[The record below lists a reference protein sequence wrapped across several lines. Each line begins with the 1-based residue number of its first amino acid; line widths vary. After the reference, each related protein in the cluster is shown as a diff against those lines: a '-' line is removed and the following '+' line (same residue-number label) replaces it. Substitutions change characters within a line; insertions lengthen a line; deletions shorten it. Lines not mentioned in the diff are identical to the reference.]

1 MIPLNPI
8 NTFLLPVVA
17 AIFFSATTA
26 QAGGIVNVYSA
37 RKEALIKPLLDDFTA
52 ATGIQVNLIT
62 GKADALLK
70 RLQVEGSATPADLF
84 ITVDA
89 GRLHRAKESG
99 MLKPVSI
106 PALEQSIPIELRDSE
121 GYWYGLTLR
130 ARPIIYAKERVNPDE
145 LSTYEA
151 LVDAQW
157 KGRLCLRSSQ
167 SVYNQSL
174 VAATIDAI
182 GPAASQQWMQGMVNN
197 LAKAPSGGDTDQL
210 KAVAAGVCDVTIANT
225 YYLGRLINSSKPADK
240 ALASKLSVFW
250 PNQSGEGSVGRG
262 AHFNVSGAGF
272 TKYGKHPEQAQALL
286 EYLASA
292 PAQAWY
298 ADINNEYPVVQG
310 VAISPALEGFG
321 PYKMDPIAL
330 EILGQNNRQAVQ
342 LMDRAG
348 WR

>member
-1 MIPLNPI
+1 MNK
-8 NTFLLPVVA
+8 TLLSIVA
-17 AIFFSATTA
+17 AGLLLVTTA
-26 QAGGIVNVYSA
+26 QASDIVNVYSA
-37 RKEALIKPLLDDFTA
+37 RKEALIKPLLDDFTV

-106 PALEQSIPIELRDSE
+106 PVLEQRIPEELRDSE

-174 VAATIDAI
+174 VAATIDAL
-182 GPAASQQWMQGMVNN
+182 GPEATQVWMQGMVNN

-210 KAVAAGVCDVTIANT
+210 KAVAAGVCDVTIVNT
-225 YYLGRLINSSKPADK
+225 YYLARMINSSKQADQSV
-240 ALASKLSVFW
+240 ASQLAVFW
-250 PNQSGEGSVGRG
+250 PNQNGSGGLGRG

-272 TKYGKHPEQAQALL
+272 TKYGKHPEQVILL
-286 EYLASA
+286 EYLVRVSTGL
-292 PAQAWY
+292 
-298 ADINNEYPVVQG
+298 VC
-310 VAISPALEGFG
+310 
-321 PYKMDPIAL
+321 
-330 EILGQNNRQAVQ
+330 RH
-342 LMDRAG
+342 
-348 WR
+348 

>member
-1 MIPLNPI
+1 MNPMNLI
-8 NTFLLPVVA
+8 NTLILPAVVA
-17 AIFFSATTA
+17 SLVGVGTA
-26 QAGGIVNVYSA
+26 QASDIVNVYSA
-37 RKEALIKPLLDDFTA
+37 RKEALIKPLLDEFSA
-52 ATGIQVNLIT
+52 NTGIKVNLIT

-89 GRLHRAKESG
+89 GRLHRAKEAG

-106 PALEQSIPIELRDSE
+106 PTLEQRIPLELRDSA

-130 ARPIIYAKERVNPDE
+130 ARPIIYAKDRVTVNE
-145 LSTYEA
+145 LSSYEA
-151 LVDAQW
+151 LAQAQW
-157 KGRLCLRSSQ
+157 EGRVCLRSSQ

-174 VAATIDAI
+174 VAATINAL
-182 GPAASQQWMQGMVNN
+182 GPEATQTWMQGMVNN

-225 YYLGRLINSSKPADK
+225 YYLARLINSSKPADQ
-240 ALASKLSVFW
+240 AVASKLAVFW
-250 PNQSGEGSVGRG
+250 PNQMGAGVAGRG
-262 AHFNVSGAGF
+262 AHFNVSGAGL
-272 TKYGKHPEQAQALL
+272 TQHGKHPEQAQALL
-286 EYLASA
+286 EYLASD

-298 ADINNEYPVVQG
+298 ADINNEYPVVEG
-310 VAISPALEGFG
+310 VAASAALEGFG
-321 PYKMDPIAL
+321 RYKMDPIAL

-348 WR
+348 WK

>member
-1 MIPLNPI
+1 MNPMTLI
-8 NTFLLPVVA
+8 NTLILPAVVA
-17 AIFFSATTA
+17 SLVGVGTA
-26 QAGGIVNVYSA
+26 QASDIVNVYSA
-37 RKEALIKPLLDDFTA
+37 RKEALIKPLLDEFSA
-52 ATGIQVNLIT
+52 NTGIKVNLIT

-89 GRLHRAKESG
+89 GRLHRAKEAG

-106 PALEQSIPIELRDSE
+106 PTLEQRIPLELRDSA

-130 ARPIIYAKERVNPDE
+130 ARPIIYAKDRVTVNE
-145 LSTYEA
+145 LSSYEA
-151 LVDAQW
+151 LAQAQW
-157 KGRLCLRSSQ
+157 EGRVCLRSSQ

-174 VAATIDAI
+174 VAATINAL
-182 GPAASQQWMQGMVNN
+182 GPEATQTWMQGMVNN

-225 YYLGRLINSSKPADK
+225 YYLARLINSSKPADQ
-240 ALASKLSVFW
+240 AVASKLAVFW
-250 PNQSGEGSVGRG
+250 PNQMGAGVAGRG
-262 AHFNVSGAGF
+262 AHFNVSGAGL
-272 TKYGKHPEQAQALL
+272 TQHGKHPEQAQALL
-286 EYLASA
+286 EYLASD

-298 ADINNEYPVVQG
+298 ADINNEYPVVEG
-310 VAISPALEGFG
+310 VAASAALEGFG
-321 PYKMDPIAL
+321 RYKMDPIAL

-348 WR
+348 WK

>member
-1 MIPLNPI
+1 MNPMNLI
-8 NTFLLPVVA
+8 NTLILPAVVA
-17 AIFFSATTA
+17 SLVGVGTA
-26 QAGGIVNVYSA
+26 QASDIVNVYSA
-37 RKEALIKPLLDDFTA
+37 RKEALIKPLLDEFSA
-52 ATGIQVNLIT
+52 NTGIKVNLIT

-89 GRLHRAKESG
+89 GRLHRAKEAG

-106 PALEQSIPIELRDSE
+106 PILEQRIPLELRDSA

-130 ARPIIYAKERVNPDE
+130 ARPIIYAKDRVTVNE

-151 LVDAQW
+151 LAQAQW
-157 KGRLCLRSSQ
+157 EGRVCLRSSQ

-174 VAATIDAI
+174 VAATINAL
-182 GPAASQQWMQGMVNN
+182 GPEATQTWMQGMVNN

-225 YYLGRLINSSKPADK
+225 YYLARLINSSKPADQ
-240 ALASKLSVFW
+240 AVASKLAVFW
-250 PNQSGEGSVGRG
+250 PNQMGAGVAGRG
-262 AHFNVSGAGF
+262 AHFNVSGAGL
-272 TKYGKHPEQAQALL
+272 TQHGKHPEQAQALL
-286 EYLASA
+286 EYLASD

-298 ADINNEYPVVQG
+298 ADINNEYPVVEG
-310 VAISPALEGFG
+310 VAASAALEGFG
-321 PYKMDPIAL
+321 RYKMDPIAL

-348 WR
+348 WK

>member
-37 RKEALIKPLLDDFTA
+37 RKEALIKPLLDDFSA

-70 RLQVEGSATPADLF
+70 RLQVEGSASPADLF

-99 MLKPVSI
+99 MLKSVSI
-106 PALEQSIPIELRDSE
+106 PELEQIIPLELRDSDN
-121 GYWYGLTLR
+121 YWYGLTLR
-130 ARPIIYAKERVNPDE
+130 ARPIIYAKDRVSPGE
-145 LSTYEA
+145 LSTYEGLA
-151 LVDAQW
+151 DAQW
-157 KGRLCLRSSQ
+157 NGRICLRSSQ

-182 GPAASQQWMQGMVNN
+182 GAEATQQWMQGMVNN
-197 LAKAPSGGDTDQL
+197 LAKQPSGGDTDQL

-225 YYLGRLINSSKPADK
+225 YYLGRLINSSKA
-240 ALASKLSVFW
+240 AEQATASKLSVFW
-250 PNQSGEGSVGRG
+250 PNQSGRG
-262 AHFNVSGAGF
+262 AHFNVSGVGF
-272 TKYGKHPEQAQALL
+272 TKYGQHPEQAKALVEFL
-286 EYLASA
+286 VSDR
-292 PAQAWY
+292 AQAWY
-298 ADINNEYPVVQG
+298 ADINNEYPVVEG

-342 LMDRAG
+342 LMDLAG

>member
-1 MIPLNPI
+1 MRHMTII
-8 NTFLLPVVA
+8 NKFILSAVA
-17 AIFFSATTA
+17 ASVLFITTA
-26 QAGGIVNVYSA
+26 QAGDIVNVYSA
-37 RKEALIKPLLDDFTA
+37 RKEALIKPLLDEFSA
-52 ATGIQVNLIT
+52 ITGIKVNLIT

-89 GRLHRAKESG
+89 GRLHRAKEAG
-99 MLKPVSI
+99 VLKPVSL
-106 PALEQSIPIELRDSE
+106 PVLENSIPQALRDSD

-130 ARPIIYAKERVNPDE
+130 ARPIIYAKDRVSINE
-145 LSTYEA
+145 LSNYEA
-151 LVDAQW
+151 LAEAQW
-157 KGRLCLRSSQ
+157 DGRICLRSSQ
-167 SVYNQSL
+167 AVYNQSL

-182 GPAASQQWMQGMVNN
+182 GAEATQDWMEGMVDN
-197 LAKAPSGGDTDQL
+197 LAKPPSGGDTDQL
-210 KAVAAGVCDVTIANT
+210 KAVAAGVCDVTIVNT
-225 YYLGRLINSSKPADK
+225 YYLARLINSSKPADQ
-240 ALASKLSVFW
+240 AVASKLAVFW
-250 PNQSGEGSVGRG
+250 PNQQGPGAIGRG

-298 ADINNEYPVVQG
+298 AKINNEYPVVAG
-310 VAISPALEGFG
+310 VEISQALKGFG
-321 PYKMDPIAL
+321 DYKMDPIDL

-348 WR
+348 WK

>member
-1 MIPLNPI
+1 M
-8 NTFLLPVVA
+8 
-17 AIFFSATTA
+17 
-26 QAGGIVNVYSA
+26 
-37 RKEALIKPLLDDFTA
+37 
-52 ATGIQVNLIT
+52 
-62 GKADALLK
+62 
-70 RLQVEGSATPADLF
+70 
-84 ITVDA
+84 
-89 GRLHRAKESG
+89 
-99 MLKPVSI
+99 
-106 PALEQSIPIELRDSE
+106 
-121 GYWYGLTLR
+121 
-130 ARPIIYAKERVNPDE
+130 
-145 LSTYEA
+145 
-151 LVDAQW
+151 
-157 KGRLCLRSSQ
+157 
-167 SVYNQSL
+167 
-174 VAATIDAI
+174 
-182 GPAASQQWMQGMVNN
+182 
-197 LAKAPSGGDTDQL
+197 
-210 KAVAAGVCDVTIANT
+210 AAGVCDVTIANT
-225 YYLGRLINSSKPADK
+225 YYLGRLINSSKPADR

-250 PNQSGEGSVGRG
+250 PNQSGEGAVGRG

>member
-1 MIPLNPI
+1 MVPMNHIKNFILSA
-8 NTFLLPVVA
+8 VA
-17 AIFFSATTA
+17 ASLFTVTIAQSAEV
-26 QAGGIVNVYSA
+26 VNVYSA
-37 RKEALIKPLLDDFTA
+37 RKEALIKPLLDEFSAT
-52 ATGIQVNLIT
+52 TGIKVNLIT

-89 GRLHRAKESG
+89 GRLHRAKEAG
-99 MLKPVSI
+99 VLKPISL
-106 PALEQSIPIELRDSE
+106 PALNKRIPLALRDSE
-121 GYWYGLTLR
+121 NYWYGLTLR
-130 ARPIIYAKERVNPDE
+130 ARPIIYAKDRVTPDE

-151 LVDAQW
+151 LAGNQW
-157 KGRLCLRSSQ
+157 NGRICLRSSQ

-182 GPAASQQWMQGMVNN
+182 GSEATQDWIKGMVNN
-197 LAKAPSGGDTDQL
+197 LARAPSGGDTDQL

-225 YYLGRLINSSKPADK
+225 YYLARQIKSSKPTEQAM
-240 ALASKLSVFW
+240 ASKLAVFW
-250 PNQSGEGSVGRG
+250 PNQLGQGKAGRG

-272 TKYGKHPEQAQALL
+272 TKYGKHPKQAKMLL

-298 ADINNEYPVVQG
+298 ANINNEHPVVTG
-310 VAISPALEGFG
+310 VKISQTLKGFG
-321 PYKMDPIAL
+321 SYKMDPIDL
-330 EILGQNNRQAVQ
+330 QILGQNNRQAVQ

>member
-1 MIPLNPI
+1 MNPMNLI
-8 NTFLLPVVA
+8 NTLILPAVVA
-17 AIFFSATTA
+17 SLVGVGTA
-26 QAGGIVNVYSA
+26 QASDIVNVYSA
-37 RKEALIKPLLDDFTA
+37 RKEALIKPLLDEFSA
-52 ATGIQVNLIT
+52 NTGIKVNLIT

-89 GRLHRAKESG
+89 GRLHRAKEAG

-106 PALEQSIPIELRDSE
+106 PTLEQRIPLELRDSA

-130 ARPIIYAKERVNPDE
+130 ARPIIYAKDRVTVNE

-151 LVDAQW
+151 LAQAQW
-157 KGRLCLRSSQ
+157 EGRVCLRSSQ

-174 VAATIDAI
+174 VAATINAL
-182 GPAASQQWMQGMVNN
+182 GPEATQTWMQGMVNN

-225 YYLGRLINSSKPADK
+225 YYLARLINSSKPADQ
-240 ALASKLSVFW
+240 AVASKLAVFW
-250 PNQSGEGSVGRG
+250 PNQMGAGVAGRG
-262 AHFNVSGAGF
+262 AHFNVSGAGL
-272 TKYGKHPEQAQALL
+272 TQHGKHPEQAQALL
-286 EYLASA
+286 EYLASD

-298 ADINNEYPVVQG
+298 ADINNEYPVVEG
-310 VAISPALEGFG
+310 VAASAALEGFG
-321 PYKMDPIAL
+321 RYKMDPIAL

-348 WR
+348 WK

>member
-1 MIPLNPI
+1 MNPMNLI
-8 NTFLLPVVA
+8 NTLILPAVVA
-17 AIFFSATTA
+17 SLVGVGTA
-26 QAGGIVNVYSA
+26 QASDIVNVYSA
-37 RKEALIKPLLDDFTA
+37 RKEALIKPLLDEFSA
-52 ATGIQVNLIT
+52 NTGIKVNLIT

-89 GRLHRAKESG
+89 GRLHRAKEAG

-106 PALEQSIPIELRDSE
+106 PTLEQRIPLELRDSA

-130 ARPIIYAKERVNPDE
+130 ARPIIYAKDRVTVNE

-151 LVDAQW
+151 LAQAQW
-157 KGRLCLRSSQ
+157 EGRVCLRSSQ

-174 VAATIDAI
+174 VAATINAL
-182 GPAASQQWMQGMVNN
+182 GPEATQTWMQGMVNN

-225 YYLGRLINSSKPADK
+225 YYLARLINSSKPADQ
-240 ALASKLSVFW
+240 AVASKLAVFW
-250 PNQSGEGSVGRG
+250 PNQMGAGVAGRG
-262 AHFNVSGAGF
+262 AHFNVSGAGL
-272 TKYGKHPEQAQALL
+272 TQHGKHPEQAQALL
-286 EYLASA
+286 EYLASDL
-292 PAQAWY
+292 AQAWY
-298 ADINNEYPVVQG
+298 ADINNEYPVVEG
-310 VAISPALEGFG
+310 VAASAALEGFG
-321 PYKMDPIAL
+321 RYKMDPIAL

-348 WR
+348 WK

>member
-1 MIPLNPI
+1 MIPMNLI
-8 NTFLLPVVA
+8 NKFLLSAVA
-17 AIFFSATTA
+17 ASLFTVSMAQSAD
-26 QAGGIVNVYSA
+26 IVNVYSA
-37 RKEALIKPLLDDFTA
+37 RKEALIKPLLDDFSA
-52 ATGIQVNLIT
+52 ATGIKVNLIT

-89 GRLHRAKESG
+89 GRLHRAKEAG
-99 MLKPVSI
+99 VLKPMSLPSLNNRI
-106 PALEQSIPIELRDSE
+106 PPALRDSDNF
-121 GYWYGLTLR
+121 WYGLTLR
-130 ARPIIYAKERVNPDE
+130 ARPIIYAKDRVTPDE

-151 LVDAQW
+151 LAEDQW
-157 KGRLCLRSSQ
+157 KSRICLRSSQ

-182 GPAASQQWMQGMVNN
+182 GPQATQDWIQGMVNN
-197 LAKAPSGGDTDQL
+197 MAKAPSGGDTDQL

-225 YYLGRLINSSKPADK
+225 YYLARQINSSKPAEQEM
-240 ALASKLSVFW
+240 ASKLAVFW
-250 PNQSGEGSVGRG
+250 PNQRGQGAAGRG

-272 TKYGKHPEQAQALL
+272 TKYGKHPVQAQMLL
-286 EYLASA
+286 EYMVSD

-298 ADINNEYPVVQG
+298 ANINNEHPVIEG
-310 VAISPALEGFG
+310 VKISQTLKGFG
-321 PYKMDPIAL
+321 SYKMDPIDL
-330 EILGQNNRQAVQ
+330 QILGENNQQAVQ